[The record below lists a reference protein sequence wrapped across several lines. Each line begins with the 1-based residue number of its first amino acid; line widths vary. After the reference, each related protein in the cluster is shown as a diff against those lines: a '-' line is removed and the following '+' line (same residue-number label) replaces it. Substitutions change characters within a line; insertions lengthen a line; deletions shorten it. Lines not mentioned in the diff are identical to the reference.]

1 MIFVFAAASVFPEI
15 DESFGK
21 IGLTFWQANWQWFA
35 IGAVVAVAAFV
46 AGFYLR
52 PKPKQPTPYQKAMQK
67 LGKLGETELED
78 EPFANELSAIVREFI
93 EAQYNLPAPERTTQ
107 EFLKI
112 ASASEKI
119 SPKVRD
125 KLAQLL
131 QAFDMAKFAKGS
143 FSNSEKSEVLTSAN
157 EFVEMSNIPDK
168 KEDSDKNEDSK
179 K

>member
-1 MIFVFAAASVFPEI
+1 MIFIFAAASVFPEI
-15 DESFGK
+15 DEGFGK
-21 IGLTFWQANWQWFA
+21 IGPTFWQANWQWC
-35 IGAVVAVAAFV
+35 V
-46 AGFYLR
+46 AGLVVFVLAFIAGYCLR
-52 PKPKQPTPYQKAMQK
+52 PKPKSPTPYQRAMQK

-93 EAQYNLPAPERTTQ
+93 QAQYKLPAPERTTQ

-112 ASASEKI
+112 ASACESI

-131 QAFDMAKFAKGS
+131 QASDMAKFAKGT
-143 FSNSEKSEVLTSAN
+143 FSNTEKNEVLTSAN
-157 EFVEMSNIPDK
+157 EFVEMSNATDK
-168 KEDSDKNEDSK
+168 KESSDNNKGSK

>member
-1 MIFVFAAASVFPEI
+1 MIFVFAATSVFPEI

-21 IGLTFWQANWQWFA
+21 IGLTFWQANWHYIA
-35 IGAVVAVAAFV
+35 IGCLAVILAFV
-46 AGFYLR
+46 AGYFLR
-52 PKPKQPTPYQKAMQK
+52 PKPKPQTPYQRAMQK

-78 EPFANELSAIVREFI
+78 EPFANELSSIVREFI
-93 EAQYNLPAPERTTQ
+93 EAQYKLPAPERTTQ

-119 SPKVRD
+119 SPEVRD

-131 QAFDMAKFAKGS
+131 QSFDMAKFAKGT
-143 FSNSEKSEVLTSAN
+143 FTNSEKNEVLTSAN

-168 KEDSDKNEDSK
+168 KEDADNNKNAK